1 MTAVLSAKDKS
12 VFLFGGQDSERDDQ
26 FDELWVFSENSL
38 QQVEF
43 KLDDPVPAKRN
54 SHTMVATDKCAY
66 IFGGANQDGPLN
78 DLWELDFETRKFKK
92 IKLTGVA
99 LPAVEMHT
107 SHIYKNKY
115 MLIIGGRALPQGAK
129 LEEIQFSDIIYQIDL
144 ESGEVSEFGKLPSA
158 IGSHISAVV
167 DEKYLVLYGGTNGFR
182 FFDSILRY
190 SIEEKKWTL
199 MTRQPQILQGSSF
212 LQDGR
217 IASSAC

>member
-1 MTAVLSAKDKS
+1 
-12 VFLFGGQDSERDDQ
+12 
-26 FDELWVFSENSL
+26 
-38 QQVEF
+38 
-43 KLDDPVPAKRN
+43 
-54 SHTMVATDKCAY
+54 
-66 IFGGANQDGPLN
+66 
-78 DLWELDFETRKFKK
+78 
-92 IKLTGVA
+92 
-99 LPAVEMHT
+99 
-107 SHIYKNKY
+107 